1 MKPTN
6 QQPDGPSAEAVT
18 AEESPKRIQ
27 IKSWYEIAKLP
38 ADVFYVG
45 RGPKGYL
52 GPKYP
57 WGNPFKIGRDGTRE
71 QVLDKYE
78 DYLAA
83 RPELKERIAREFC
96 GKDLA
101 CWCDLDERC
110 HADILLRIA
119 NPHP

>member
-1 MKPTN
+1 MYSTS
-6 QQPDGPSAEAVT
+6 D
-18 AEESPKRIQ
+18 
-27 IKSWYEIAKLP
+27 
-38 ADVFYVG
+38 ADRRDILVRNI
-45 RGPKGYL
+45 RG
-52 GPKYP
+52 
-57 WGNPFKIGRDGTRE
+57 GNPFKIGRDGTRE